1 MPQFKSIYTYENIQK
16 LKMATVPNGLDTR
29 EGSVIW
35 TAVAANSVE
44 MALAFAQMSINQQ
57 NSFPDTATRDYL
69 IRHCALRGITPYPA
83 TYARIQGEFYSDV
96 TNGTLFNPAVGTR
109 FTVQNTKITYVVTEQ
124 ISDGNW
130 ELVCETIGTAGN
142 ISEGVLVPVEEIQ
155 ALGSANIV
163 KVLVDGEDE
172 EDTESLRSRYMKS
185 LEATAFAGNK
195 AAYKELCKGLDG
207 VGACKVYRAYEG
219 QAGHVGLCILNDDL
233 GIPSTELMEAVQN
246 AIDPTKDG
254 EGVGMAPIDHI
265 VHVFGATET
274 EIAVDVKVTPLY
286 TTSTWENISQSV
298 TDTVQAYF
306 DDLKKTWD
314 NADSLVVRPSQ
325 IISRLLDVDA
335 ILDVTECTING
346 GTSNV
351 QLDADSIPKVGV
363 ISGEIV

>member
-1 MPQFKSIYTYENIQK
+1 MPQFNNIYTYENIQK
-16 LKMATVPNGLDTR
+16 LKMATVPGGLDTR

-44 MALAFAQMSINQQ
+44 MALAFAQMSINQN
-57 NSFPDTATRDYL
+57 NSFPDTATREYL
-69 IRHCALRGITPYPA
+69 VRHCSLRGITPYPA
-83 TYARIQGEFYSDV
+83 TYAKIQGVFYSDV
-96 TNGTLFNPAVGTR
+96 TAGTLFNPEVGTR

-155 ALGSANIV
+155 ALGSANIIT
-163 KVLVDGEDE
+163 VLVDGEDE
-172 EDTESLRSRYMKS
+172 EDTESLRARYMES

-195 AAYKELCKGLDG
+195 AAYKELGKSIDN

-219 QAGHVGLCILNDDL
+219 QAGHVGLCILNNDMKVPSEDL
-233 GIPSTELMEAVQN
+233 VNTVQEL
-246 AIDPTKDG
+246 IDPTQDG
-254 EGVGMAPIDHI
+254 EGVGMAPLDHI

-274 EIAVDVKVTPLY
+274 DINIDVKVTPLY
-286 TTSTWENISQSV
+286 TTSTWSSISQSV
-298 TDTVQAYF
+298 TDAVQSYF

-314 NADSLVVRPSQ
+314 TTDTIVVRPSQ
-325 IISRLLDVDA
+325 IIARLLGVDA
-335 ILDVTECTING
+335 ILDVSECLVNG
-346 GTSNV
+346 GTGNV
-351 QLDADSIPKVGV
+351 QLDADSVPKVGV